1 MIRRGHDGKIL
12 FVRAY
17 MRIKILRTVFLDS
30 QSSSASEV
38 SRQQSQQ
45 LDDERERKPTAGV
58 GAVSAAALKKKKK
71 KKSHSL
77 VRKLSLNK
85 FRLSSEQ
92 DSRQTPPEGGDSGR
106 SQSQSSQESPVH
118 GATGTG
124 KKGQEDDAL
133 ERDKA
138 KGELKKSEK
147 LPETPLKT
155 VTVVQRRSPSLTSK
169 SFSSTV
175 QQQQQGEVIL
185 ALQSEKS
192 RGFLRKRIRKI
203 GEIAQ

>member
-1 MIRRGHDGKIL
+1 M
-12 FVRAY
+12 
-17 MRIKILRTVFLDS
+17 
-30 QSSSASEV
+30 

-45 LDDERERKPTAGV
+45 LEDEKEPKPTTAV
-58 GAVSAAALKKKKK
+58 DAVSAAALKKKKK

-92 DSRQTPPEGGDSGR
+92 ESRQTPPEGGDNNR
-106 SQSQSSQESPVH
+106 SQSQFSQESPVH
-118 GATGTG
+118 SYSPTGIG

-133 ERDKA
+133 EREKT

-147 LPETPLKT
+147 LLEKPAKT
-155 VTVVQRRSPSLTSK
+155 VTVVQRSSPSLTIR

-185 ALQSEKS
+185 TT
-192 RGFLRKRIRKI
+192 LRDR
-203 GEIAQ
+203 